1 MRIFGLSG
9 VGGQVVLAG
18 GPRGGDPA
26 DGSFRLPVSAVE
38 GAAAAGEVET
48 APTASNSWLPMPTG
62 PAVDPPRTLLLLLEP
77 TLTLLLPCMR
87 LDPPRTSLLLLVPFI
102 TADPS
107 CKKLPLD

>member
-18 GPRGGDPA
+18 GPSGGDPA

-38 GAAAAGEVET
+38 GPAAGEVET
-48 APTASNSWLPMPTG
+48 APTASNSWLPLPATG
-62 PAVDPPRTLLLLLEP
+62 PAVDPPRTPLLMLLMLPTLALLLGK
-77 TLTLLLPCMR
+77 R
-87 LDPPRTSLLLLVPFI
+87 LDPPRTNLLPFL

-107 CKKLPLD
+107 CKRLPLG

>member
-1 MRIFGLSG
+1 MRILGLSG

-18 GPRGGDPA
+18 GPRGGEPA

-38 GAAAAGEVET
+38 GPAAAGEVET

-62 PAVDPPRTLLLLLEP
+62 PVVDPTRTLLLLLEP
-77 TLTLLLPCMR
+77 TLPLLLVKR
-87 LDPPRTSLLLLVPFI
+87 LDLPRTSLLLLVPFV

-107 CKKLPLD
+107 CKRLPLN